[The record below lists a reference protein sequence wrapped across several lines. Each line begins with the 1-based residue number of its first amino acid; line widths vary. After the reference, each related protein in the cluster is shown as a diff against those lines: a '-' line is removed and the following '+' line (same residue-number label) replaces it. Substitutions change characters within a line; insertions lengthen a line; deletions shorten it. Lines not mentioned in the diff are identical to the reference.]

1 VGSPDT
7 DEKTG
12 GFTQAE
18 YCTILAARILT
29 FASYFS
35 IATHD
40 FALRITKWYMQGT
53 TMEVEVMI
61 IEIRDLKKRY
71 AATGKAK
78 EGNLAVKGINL
89 TIERGEIF
97 SLLGPNGAGKTTTIS
112 MMSGLLSPTEGD
124 VIIDGKSIVKEPIE
138 VKKRIGVVPQEI
150 ALYPELSAR
159 RNLEFFGKMYGLS
172 GSDLAKRCDEALE
185 FIGLRDRQND
195 RIDTFSGGMKRR
207 VNIGV
212 GLLHKPLVV
221 FMDEPTVGVDPQ
233 SRRSI
238 LDAVKDLNKQGMTV
252 LYTTHYME
260 EAEELSHRVG
270 IIDHGEL
277 IACGKEGD
285 LIRQVGEKDEILL
298 KLGDQ
303 AQSALEVVKTVQGID
318 NVSYE
323 DGDSGTLRLLTSRGR
338 QSLAAVIT
346 ALADA
351 GFTPHSIEVRE
362 PNLEA
367 VFLHLTGRALRD

>member
-1 VGSPDT
+1 MTP
-7 DEKTG
+7 
-12 GFTQAE
+12 
-18 YCTILAARILT
+18 
-29 FASYFS
+29 
-35 IATHD
+35 
-40 FALRITKWYMQGT
+40 
-53 TMEVEVMI
+53 I
-61 IEIRDLKKRY
+61 IEIRNLKKRY
-71 AATGKAK
+71 APQAKGK

-112 MMSGLLSPTEGD
+112 MMSGLLAPTEGD
-124 VIIDGKSIVKEPIE
+124 VCIDGKSIVHEPIE

-159 RNLEFFGKMYGLS
+159 RNLEFFGRMYSLS
-172 GSDLAKRCDEALE
+172 GAELAKRCDEVLD
-185 FIGLRDRQND
+185 FIGLRERQHE
-195 RIDTFSGGMKRR
+195 RVETFSGGMKRR

-233 SRRSI
+233 SRRNI
-238 LDAVKDLNKQGMTV
+238 LDAVKDLNAQGMTV

-260 EAEELSHRVG
+260 EAEELSNRVG

-277 IACGKEGD
+277 IACGNEGD
-285 LIRQVGEKDEILL
+285 LIRQVGEKDVILI
-298 KLGDQ
+298 KMGDK
-303 AQSALEVVKTVQGID
+303 AQTALEIVKTAPGID
-318 NVSYE
+318 SASYE
-323 DGDSGTLRLLTSRGR
+323 DGDTGTLRLLAGRGR
-338 QSLAAVIT
+338 QALPGVIKV
-346 ALADA
+346 LGDA
-351 GFTPHSIEVRE
+351 GFMPNSIEVNE